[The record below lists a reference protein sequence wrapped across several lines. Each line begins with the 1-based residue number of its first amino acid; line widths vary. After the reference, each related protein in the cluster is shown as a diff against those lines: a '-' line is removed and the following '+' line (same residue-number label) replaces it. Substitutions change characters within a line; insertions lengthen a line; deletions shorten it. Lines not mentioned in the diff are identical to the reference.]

1 MYEENNIDKKQ
12 IKLVFFISITVAFLA
27 QVYLQTNMFNLR
39 ISLGIIMLPLCYYML
54 DGINIIYT
62 GFVSAFFVYATRVI
76 TAILVN
82 GLEENNLSYLLEL
95 FFPEIFFYI
104 VYFVLFKFIMSWL
117 KYTKRRRII
126 LWVCIACD
134 FCANLSEMFIRSL
147 LNNSNISFRTLIG
160 ITIFAVMRSLLIWV
174 IISVLHRYSV
184 LISKKEHELRYK
196 KLLDMTS
203 KLKTELYWME
213 KSMNDIE
220 QVMSKAYDLY
230 YKIDSK
236 TNLSEGQDV
245 TVDINE
251 AIDIKESALNIARD
265 IHEIKKQNF
274 MVLRGLEE
282 ALEDKQEEKGM
293 CIEDI
298 FDILESSTKKHIAY
312 TKKNV
317 SIKFKASENITTKNH
332 YYLMSILRNL
342 IMNAID
348 AVEDG
353 GSVNVELER
362 ERNGQY
368 IFVVRDNG
376 TGISSENI
384 KYLFSPGFS
393 TKINYDTG
401 SINRGLGLSIVK
413 EITENK
419 LDGSIEFE
427 STAGKGTK
435 FMIYIPK
442 NRF

>member
-1 MYEENNIDKKQ
+1 MYKENKIDKLN
-12 IKLVFFISITVAFLA
+12 IKEIFFISLTIAFLA

-54 DGINIIYT
+54 DEINITYI
-62 GFVSAFFVYATRVI
+62 GIVSAIFVYITRVGTSI
-76 TAILVN
+76 FVN
-82 GLEENNLSYLLEL
+82 GIQENNLSYVLEL

-104 VYFVLFKFIMSWL
+104 VYFALFKFIISRL
-117 KYTKRRRII
+117 KYTKRSHII
-126 LWVCIACD
+126 LWVCITCD
-134 FCANLSEMFIRSL
+134 FCANLSEMCIRSL
-147 LNNSNISFRTLIG
+147 LYNNNISFIS
-160 ITIFAVMRSLLIWV
+160 ITSIAIFAIMRSLLIW
-174 IISVLHRYSV
+174 IIINVLHRYSV

-196 KLLDMTS
+196 KLLDTTS

-220 QVMSKAYDLY
+220 QVMSKAYGLY
-230 YKIDSK
+230 YKIDNT
-236 TNLSEGQDV
+236 TNLIEGKEV
-245 TVDINE
+245 TVDLE
-251 AIDIKESALNIARD
+251 ETIDIKETALNIARD

-282 ALEDKQEEKGM
+282 ALEDKREEKGM

-298 FDILESSTKKHIAY
+298 FDILESSTKKYIEY

-317 SIKFKASENITTKNH
+317 GIKFKASENITTKNH

-348 AVEDG
+348 AAEEG
-353 GSVNVELER
+353 GIVNVDLDK
-362 ERNGQY
+362 ERNGGY
-368 IFVVRDNG
+368 LFVVRDNG

-419 LDGSIEFE
+419 LGGSIEFE
-427 STAGKGTK
+427 SKVGKGTK
-435 FMIYIPK
+435 FMIHIPK